1 MEEGTGIEGVGDD
14 VGAPLLITAM
24 AVAAAAS
31 EVIDGR
37 DIAAVPAF
45 DVHNLQKKKKNKAR
59 RGNETG
65 ALSRAPYRTRAARIA
80 GISDDD
86 RNRVY
91 CWTRHN
97 A

>member
-1 MEEGTGIEGVGDD
+1 MEEGLGIEGVGDD
-14 VGAPLLITAM
+14 VGTLLLITAM

-37 DIAAVPAF
+37 DIALLSPPF
-45 DVHNLQKKKKNKAR
+45 DVHNLQKENKAR
-59 RGNETG
+59 QGNETR
-65 ALSRAPYRTRAARIA
+65 ALSRAPYSTRATRIA
-80 GISDDD
+80 GISDDY